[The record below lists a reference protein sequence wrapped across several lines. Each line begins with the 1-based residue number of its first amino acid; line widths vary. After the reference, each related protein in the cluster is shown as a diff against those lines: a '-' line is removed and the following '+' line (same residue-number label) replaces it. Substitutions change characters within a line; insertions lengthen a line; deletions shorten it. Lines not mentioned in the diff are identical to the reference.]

1 LSQCSQQRC
10 NFKHDGYKGFLKP
23 ADKKNISSILLA
35 ARAAKK
41 YQPLPAR
48 RRQRWRLTMSIDRTQ
63 RLHPV
68 PAVQPRETPAENPLQ
83 PRKAA
88 QTESTVSG
96 TQVKLSDA
104 QARLMQP
111 GTQDIDMKRVDAIK
125 QAIRNGELKMDAG
138 KIADALLQD
147 VQNDAQWMSN
157 GSPTPE
163 A

>member
-1 LSQCSQQRC
+1 
-10 NFKHDGYKGFLKP
+10 
-23 ADKKNISSILLA
+23 
-35 ARAAKK
+35 
-41 YQPLPAR
+41 
-48 RRQRWRLTMSIDRTQ
+48 MSIDRTQ
-63 RLHPV
+63 RLQPV
-68 PAVQPRETPAENPLQ
+68 PTVQPRETATESPLQ

-111 GTQDIDMKRVDAIK
+111 GTQDIDMSRVDAIK

-147 VQNDAQWMSN
+147 AQSDAQWLSN
-157 GSPTPE
+157 GSRPPK

>member
-1 LSQCSQQRC
+1 
-10 NFKHDGYKGFLKP
+10 
-23 ADKKNISSILLA
+23 
-35 ARAAKK
+35 
-41 YQPLPAR
+41 
-48 RRQRWRLTMSIDRTQ
+48 MSIDRTQ
-63 RLHPV
+63 RLQPV
-68 PAVQPRETPAENPLQ
+68 PTVQARETPAENQLQ
-83 PRKAA
+83 PRKTA

-111 GTQDIDMKRVDAIK
+111 GTQDIDMNRVDAIK

-147 VQNDAQWMSN
+147 VQSDAQWMSN
-157 GSPTPE
+157 GNPSPK

>member
-1 LSQCSQQRC
+1 
-10 NFKHDGYKGFLKP
+10 
-23 ADKKNISSILLA
+23 
-35 ARAAKK
+35 
-41 YQPLPAR
+41 
-48 RRQRWRLTMSIDRTQ
+48 MSIDRTQ
-63 RLHPV
+63 RLQPV
-68 PAVQPRETPAENPLQ
+68 PTVQPRETATESPLQ

-111 GTQDIDMKRVDAIK
+111 GTQDIDMNRVDAIK

-147 VQNDAQWMSN
+147 VQSDAQWMSN
-157 GSPTPE
+157 GNPSPKV
-163 A
+163 

>member
-1 LSQCSQQRC
+1 
-10 NFKHDGYKGFLKP
+10 
-23 ADKKNISSILLA
+23 
-35 ARAAKK
+35 
-41 YQPLPAR
+41 
-48 RRQRWRLTMSIDRTQ
+48 MSLDRTQ
-63 RLHPV
+63 RLPPV
-68 PAVQPRETPAENPLQ
+68 PTVQPRETPAENQLQ
-83 PRKAA
+83 PRKAV

-111 GTQDIDMKRVDAIK
+111 GTQDIDMNRVDAIK

-147 VQNDAQWMSN
+147 VQNDARWMSN
-157 GSPTPE
+157 GNPTPE

>member
-1 LSQCSQQRC
+1 
-10 NFKHDGYKGFLKP
+10 
-23 ADKKNISSILLA
+23 
-35 ARAAKK
+35 
-41 YQPLPAR
+41 
-48 RRQRWRLTMSIDRTQ
+48 MSIDRTQ
-63 RLHPV
+63 RLQPV
-68 PAVQPRETPAENPLQ
+68 PTVQPRETATESPLQ

-111 GTQDIDMKRVDAIK
+111 GTQDIDMNRVDAIK

-138 KIADALLQD
+138 KIADALLK
-147 VQNDAQWMSN
+147 DAQSDALWMAN
-157 GSPTPE
+157 GQPTPE

>member
-1 LSQCSQQRC
+1 
-10 NFKHDGYKGFLKP
+10 
-23 ADKKNISSILLA
+23 
-35 ARAAKK
+35 
-41 YQPLPAR
+41 
-48 RRQRWRLTMSIDRTQ
+48 MSIDRTQ
-63 RLHPV
+63 RLQPV
-68 PAVQPRETPAENPLQ
+68 STVQPRETPAENQLQ

-88 QTESTVSG
+88 QTESAVSG

-111 GTQDIDMKRVDAIK
+111 GTQDIDMSRVDAIK

-147 VQNDAQWMSN
+147 AQSDAQRMSHDTR
-157 GSPTPE
+157 PPK